1 MSEFYNIGDQL
12 EGLKGDVFARKI
24 EIKNLRKHP
33 LYGDSGI
40 CFETDRN
47 SSIEIT
53 RELDLNE
60 NERRDKERRNI
71 HLNLGDKL
79 RGDAIT
85 IYIRSRRP
93 PRITSDEG
101 ASHTHG
107 GQFFTADKQPYAIIK
122 YSFEHINKVIE
133 KSIPKILK

>member
-107 GQFFTADKQPYAIIK
+107 GQFLRQ
-122 YSFEHINKVIE
+122 INN
-133 KSIPKILK
+133 LMQ

>member
-47 SSIEIT
+47 
-53 RELDLNE
+53 RVVL
-60 NERRDKERRNI
+60 
-71 HLNLGDKL
+71 KL
-79 RGDAIT
+79 QE
-85 IYIRSRRP
+85 S
-93 PRITSDEG
+93 
-101 ASHTHG
+101 
-107 GQFFTADKQPYAIIK
+107 
-122 YSFEHINKVIE
+122 
-133 KSIPKILK
+133 